1 MNELKLTKNMILH
14 ARSSLCPSAM
24 AACDDQ
30 VNALDGLTEECVL
43 PSSPKSQTMAK
54 RFVFQWKE
62 LHEMEVERFQF
73 NDYNTNHKDDP

>member
-1 MNELKLTKNMILH
+1 MNNLKFSKNTKLH

-24 AACDDQ
+24 AAHDDQ

-43 PSSPKSQTMAK
+43 SSSPKSQTMAK

-73 NDYNTNHKDDP
+73 NNYNTDHEDDP